1 MKIFSTRLPQPPRS
15 ELHMS
20 FHGSNAPAPP
30 KKFLTLETKI
40 ILLVW
45 IVVALSLFTTYFLI
59 AGKVND
65 IVEELM
71 GKTEN
76 AVKQSIKN

>member
-1 MKIFSTRLPQPPRS
+1 MSFFASRLPQPPRS

-20 FHGSNAPAPP
+20 FHGSNVPAPG
-30 KKFLTLETKI
+30 KKFLTLATKI

-45 IVVALSLFTTYFLI
+45 IVVAISLFTTYFLI
-59 AGKVND
+59 VSKVND

-71 GKTEN
+71 GKN
-76 AVKQSIKN
+76 A